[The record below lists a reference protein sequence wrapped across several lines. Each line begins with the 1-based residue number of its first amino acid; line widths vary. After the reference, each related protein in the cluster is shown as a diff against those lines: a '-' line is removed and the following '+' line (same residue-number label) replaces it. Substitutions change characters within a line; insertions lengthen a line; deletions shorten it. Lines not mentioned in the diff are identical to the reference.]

1 MLRMGWRSERVNEI
15 MVPASICPSVHLS
28 IHLPIS
34 HSAGDWTQ
42 SLSSILGKGCTAELC
57 IASLVS
63 AFITWRFCLPGTIW
77 GKKRWWS
84 CMGPRGFAQKTLWRD
99 QGNDLIIT
107 DDSYADSTPPH
118 GCQDRLG
125 GGCQDGLLQTILTLS
140 LLLLSCCSLDSYTHP
155 LRPLLLLRNPN
166 TCQNC

>member
-15 MVPASICPSVHLS
+15 IVPASICPSVHLS

-42 SLSSILGKGCTAELC
+42 SLSCILGKGCTAELC

-77 GKKRWWS
+77 WKKKTVELHGTSWLCSENTLKR
-84 CMGPRGFAQKTLWRD
+84 PREWLDHNRRQLCRFHPTARLSGQAGWGMSGRPAANHPHSLAAVTQLSFPGL
-99 QGNDLIIT
+99 LH
-107 DDSYADSTPPH
+107 SPTPP
-118 GCQDRLG
+118 
-125 GGCQDGLLQTILTLS
+125 LTS
-140 LLLLSCCSLDSYTHP
+140 T
-155 LRPLLLLRNPN
+155 
-166 TCQNC
+166 

>member
-42 SLSSILGKGCTAELC
+42 SLSCILGKGCTAELC

-63 AFITWRFCLPGTIW
+63 AFITWRFCLPGTIC
-77 GKKRWWS
+77 GKKRSWN

-99 QGNDLIIT
+99 QGNDLIVT
-107 DDSYADSTPPH
+107 DDSYVDSTPPH

-125 GGCQDGLLQTILTLS
+125 GGWQDCLLQTIITLL
-140 LLLLSCCSLDSYTHP
+140 LLLLSCHSLDSYTHS
-155 LRPLLLLRNPN
+155 LRPSLLRNPN